1 MIANQD
7 VSASVYAREM
17 DNMDRRR
24 RLGDNIRTKRIE
36 ANLTTRGFAQMAS
49 TSHTYL
55 WQVESGTVSVG
66 LDMLC
71 RFADAL
77 GCEVRDLVDF

>member
-1 MIANQD
+1 
-7 VSASVYAREM
+7 M
-17 DNMDRRR
+17 DKAECRR
-24 RLGDNIRTKRIE
+24 RLGENIRLKRVE
-36 ANLTTRGFAQMAS
+36 AGLTTRGFARMAG

-55 WQVESGTVSVG
+55 WQVERGAVSVG

-77 GCEVRDLVDF
+77 DCEVRELIDF

>member
-1 MIANQD
+1 MIANHD
-7 VSASVYAREM
+7 ASASVYARKM
-17 DNMDRRR
+17 DNIERRR
-24 RLGDNIRTKRIE
+24 RLGDNIRMKRIE
-36 ANLTTRGFAQMAS
+36 AKLTTRGFAQMAG
-49 TSHTYL
+49 TSHNYL

>member
-1 MIANQD
+1 
-7 VSASVYAREM
+7 M
-17 DNMDRRR
+17 DNMERRR
-24 RLGDNIRTKRIE
+24 RLGENIRARRAE
-36 ANLTTRGFAQMAS
+36 AGLTTRGFAQMAG

-55 WQVESGTVSVG
+55 WQVESGAVSVG

-77 GCEVRDLVDF
+77 GCEVRDLMDF